1 MSLPRKLIQEHGV
14 GAGREREGEAPTDKY
29 TASHWAGI
37 PAIWLNHCSS
47 F

>member
-14 GAGREREGEAPTDKY
+14 GAGRGEGGAPTDKY

-37 PAIWLNHCSS
+37 HAIWLNHCSS